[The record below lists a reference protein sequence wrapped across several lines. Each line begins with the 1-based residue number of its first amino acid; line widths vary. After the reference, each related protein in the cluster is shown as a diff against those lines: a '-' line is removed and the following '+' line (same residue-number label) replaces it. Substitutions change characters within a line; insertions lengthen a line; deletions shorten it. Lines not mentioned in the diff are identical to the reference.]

1 MRTRQGSGRIIR
13 LVEIRTAPKRY
24 FEIVLEPREAIDR
37 INRVFGAHPKHRA
50 LHAHGT
56 FYEGTFTASA
66 EAAALTTA
74 PAFSGT
80 VTPVVLRWSNGSG
93 NPRHPDKAPDVRGM
107 AVSFRAPGGEFD
119 LLGQTSPRFPVRTP
133 EDFVLLTEAS
143 QKPALFPLFLAR
155 RPNALPALV
164 ASARAKALA
173 SPYSYAEAT
182 YFPIH
187 AYGWTNAAGE
197 RTWVRFVLLPVAAR
211 TTRPA
216 GTFDGRERLT
226 DEIVARLAEHP
237 VRFDLRITVA
247 AAGDDPHDPMSV
259 WDGEREFSGGIIE
272 VTAATEDPEHDGKI
286 VVFDPT
292 RTVAGIELSD
302 DPILRYRAGAYS
314 ESITRR
320 LK

>member
-1 MRTRQGSGRIIR
+1 M
-13 LVEIRTAPKRY
+13 
-24 FEIVLEPREAIDR
+24 
-37 INRVFGAHPKHRA
+37 
-50 LHAHGT
+50 
-56 FYEGTFTASA
+56 
-66 EAAALTTA
+66 
-74 PAFSGT
+74 
-80 VTPVVLRWSNGSG
+80 
-93 NPRHPDKAPDVRGM
+93 
-107 AVSFRAPGGEFD
+107 
-119 LLGQTSPRFPVRTP
+119 
-133 EDFVLLTEAS
+133 
-143 QKPALFPLFLAR
+143 FPLFLAR